1 MNAKHA
7 WHPAA
12 AWWSLAAG
20 LLALVAAVVP
30 VPPTASQEPSTK
42 GIDPFTQSQRLGRGV
57 NVLGYDP
64 LWRPQGKAR
73 FQERHFRLIKEAG
86 FDSVRIVLHPFRD
99 GRADAEHRLS
109 KRWLKTL
116 DWAVERALAN
126 RLLALLDFHEFQ
138 AMGADPQG
146 NRERFLAMWRQIAQR
161 YKDAPPEVLF
171 EILNEPN
178 KKLTAPLWNQLLR
191 EALAIIRESNP
202 ARTVIVGPVSWNN
215 INALDKLEL
224 PEGDRN
230 LIVTV
235 HYYSPF
241 AFTHQGAAW
250 AGQKD
255 KIGVTWNG
263 TTQEREAIERDFD
276 KAQAWARQH
285 RRPLYLGEFGAY
297 DKGDLA
303 SRVRWTDFVARQAE
317 KRGWSWAYWQFDGD
331 FIVYD
336 MSRQQWVQAIRD
348 ALIPARK

>member
-1 MNAKHA
+1 
-7 WHPAA
+7 
-12 AWWSLAAG
+12 
-20 LLALVAAVVP
+20 
-30 VPPTASQEPSTK
+30 
-42 GIDPFTQSQRLGRGV
+42 
-57 NVLGYDP
+57 
-64 LWRPQGKAR
+64 
-73 FQERHFRLIKEAG
+73 
-86 FDSVRIVLHPFRD
+86 
-99 GRADAEHRLS
+99 
-109 KRWLKTL
+109 
-116 DWAVERALAN
+116 
-126 RLLALLDFHEFQ
+126 
-138 AMGADPQG
+138 
-146 NRERFLAMWRQIAQR
+146 
-161 YKDAPPEVLF
+161 
-171 EILNEPN
+171 
-178 KKLTAPLWNQLLR
+178 LR

-202 ARTVIVGPVSWNN
+202 VRTVIVGPVSWNN
-215 INALDKLEL
+215 ITALDKLEL

-255 KIGVTWNG
+255 KVGVPWNG
-263 TTQEREAIERDFD
+263 TTKEREAIERDLD
-276 KAQAWARQH
+276 KAQAWAQKH